1 MRFYVNASNLLS
13 FIARLGTS
21 TNTTEEFNGYLDY
34 TVNDYRCNTSN
45 FPGVVFSINLSISE
59 TYKDYFFYRML
70 CGKDLERAK
79 LGKFGKMLVMK
90 KEDNRSTVPSH
101 VKRI

>member
-34 TVNDYRCNTSN
+34 IVKDYRCNTSN

-59 TYKDYFFYRML
+59 TYKDYFFIACYVVKIL
-70 CGKDLERAK
+70 NEQSLEN
-79 LGKFGKMLVMK
+79 LG
-90 KEDNRSTVPSH
+90 RCW
-101 VKRI
+101 